1 MIIPVIDFSVE
12 KLKPGSESWICA
24 SKEVVYGLEE
34 YGCVEIM
41 YEKFPIELHNSIF
54 DAAKQV
60 LNLPEEAKKQKVSDR
75 PGPKSYIVVN
85 NNNHVADNDDH
96 DDDHDDEAKDVPPF
110 QNIAIDNPTTLQG
123 AQSFTNI
130 MWPQGNHNFCE
141 SVMCFSKRLEEI
153 YEIVMRMVFE
163 KYGVDQG
170 DRFESFKNSSFHL
183 LRMVKYKVREKGDSN
198 VALID
203 HRDSTILSI
212 LHQNQINGLQIKT
225 KNGHWIPVLKPNST
239 SSFIVL
245 AGEGLM
251 AWSNDRVRGCE
262 HRVMLNDLMEMKN
275 KERYSIALFTF
286 INGVVDVPKEFVDDE
301 HPLRYKPFD
310 HFEFNRYYHHIDS
323 PDHPQQPNNSLNP
336 LIRRTI
342 KTFCGI

>member
-1 MIIPVIDFSVE
+1 FSVE
-12 KLKPGSESWICA
+12 KLKPGSESWIWA

-34 YGCVEIM
+34 YGCVEI
-41 YEKFPIELHNSIF
+41 I
-54 DAAKQV
+54 
-60 LNLPEEAKKQKVSDR
+60 
-75 PGPKSYIVVN
+75 
-85 NNNHVADNDDH
+85 
-96 DDDHDDEAKDVPPF
+96 
-110 QNIAIDNPTTLQG
+110 
-123 AQSFTNI
+123 
-130 MWPQGNHNFCE
+130 E

-153 YEIVMRMVFE
+153 YETVMRMVFE

-225 KNGHWIPVLKPNST
+225 KHGHWIPVLKPNST

-275 KERYSIALFTF
+275 KERYSVALFTF

-301 HPLRYKPFD
+301 HPLQFLAWIED
-310 HFEFNRYYHHIDS
+310 MGCNT
-323 PDHPQQPNNSLNP
+323 Q
-336 LIRRTI
+336 
-342 KTFCGI
+342 